1 MTNKEAYKL
10 IESCLEYDKDM
21 SEYPER
27 YDMALQIAR
36 GALKKERT
44 NSFVDIRNEA
54 LNDSEKEGIDKLFD
68 MMLSLR
74 QQIQLRNSFEKEMS
88 RNEMPNGAKL
98 CPFCGGEAE
107 VTDEDSYGFS
117 NGDWMVCCNECHA
130 YLGFDSQYET
140 PQEAIEAWNRRV
152 E

>member
-1 MTNKEAYKL
+1 M
-10 IESCLEYDKDM
+10 
-21 SEYPER
+21 
-27 YDMALQIAR
+27 
-36 GALKKERT
+36 
-44 NSFVDIRNEA
+44 DI
-54 LNDSEKEGIDKLFD
+54 KT
-68 MMLSLR
+68 
-74 QQIQLRNSFEKEMS
+74 
-88 RNEMPNGAKL
+88 

-117 NGDWMVCCNECHA
+117 NGDWMICCNECHA